1 MPTRRSAGNGVCEGA
16 ASNVKMALIISAC
29 LVAALG
35 SFLVGDYLGL
45 WKRTQV
51 SRLEIIPIRFQ
62 AIDAVTGE
70 SVDNYHVRCSA
81 PGSFNLCLPVAGA
94 GAAGVKTYRIA
105 GRRNFETGLLFS
117 HDRGLV
123 QEGPE
128 TIEIWVIHPDYR
140 THSQASSYAEL
151 VSLGSDM
158 KEIVL
163 TPKVTQ

>member
-1 MPTRRSAGNGVCEGA
+1 M
-16 ASNVKMALIISAC
+16 
-29 LVAALG
+29 
-35 SFLVGDYLGL
+35 
-45 WKRTQV
+45 
-51 SRLEIIPIRFQ
+51 
-62 AIDAVTGE
+62 
-70 SVDNYHVRCSA
+70 RCSA

-105 GRRNFETGLLFS
+105 GRRNFETGLLFN

-128 TIEIWVIHPDYR
+128 SIEIWVIHPDYR

-151 VSLGSDM
+151 VSTGSGT

-163 TPKVTQ
+163 TPRVAQENR